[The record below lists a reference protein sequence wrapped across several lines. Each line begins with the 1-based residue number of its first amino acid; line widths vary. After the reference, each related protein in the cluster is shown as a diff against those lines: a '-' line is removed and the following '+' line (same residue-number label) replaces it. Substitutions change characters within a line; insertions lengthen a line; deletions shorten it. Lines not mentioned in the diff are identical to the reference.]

1 MKRFNAKSLEPGDGE
16 LIRVAPATMLRL
28 EELRHRNGHTSLDE
42 VIDEAAELYAKLK
55 TEREMTTYENL
66 SPRLREVLRM
76 IADGHSTK
84 EIATELQV
92 SKKTVEFHRAQLVKK
107 LGIRAVALLA
117 RFAVRVGAV
126 LP

>member
-1 MKRFNAKSLEPGDGE
+1 MKRSPTNNRDSENGDLIQLSPGT
-16 LIRVAPATMLRL
+16 LLRL
-28 EELRHRNGHTSLDE
+28 EELRHRNGHTTLDA
-42 VIDEAAELYAKLK
+42 VIGEAADLYARLK
-55 TEREMTTYENL
+55 TDREMTSYENL

-84 EIATELQV
+84 EIATQLQV

-117 RFAVRVGAV
+117 RYAVRVGAV